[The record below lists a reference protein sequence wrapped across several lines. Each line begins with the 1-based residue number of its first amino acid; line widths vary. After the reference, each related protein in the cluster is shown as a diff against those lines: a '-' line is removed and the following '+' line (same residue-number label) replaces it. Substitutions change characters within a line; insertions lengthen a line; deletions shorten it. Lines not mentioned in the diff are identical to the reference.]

1 TLKFRKWHVW
11 DLKINTL
18 FLQLV
23 MSRRLRGDR
32 IAVWVRDKDNVP
44 VINGIGYVFPVCVT
58 SFSWALANNNHY
70 ITIRLFYVVYRKRL
84 LKILDLL
91 DEKGIGMD
99 FQVRMK

>member
-1 TLKFRKWHVW
+1 M
-11 DLKINTL
+11 
-18 FLQLV
+18 FLLLMVLV
-23 MSRRLRGDR
+23 M
-32 IAVWVRDKDNVP
+32 
-44 VINGIGYVFPVCVT
+44 YFPVCVT

-99 FQVRMK
+99 FQVRMKVASFLSLHNFP